1 MTIQEITTRKEDQTF
16 DCKSIQIEPKAL
28 AVPIVAF
35 ANADGGVIAIGV
47 SDKTRK
53 IEGIDQHTE
62 KLNELLRVPFD
73 FCNPSVPVTYS
84 YLPCTDKDGNENRIL
99 LMEIP
104 ASSSLHTNQADEAFM
119 RVGDK
124 SRKLTFDERVQL
136 MYDKGERYYEDTVVY
151 GATIDDIDMDAV
163 ADYAKMVGYG
173 KSPLQYLRENNG
185 FVRTNKKAAMKRE
198 QSDARISSA
207 EREQARPEVNG
218 EEEVSTAC
226 ILLFGKYP
234 QKFFPRARTRFIR
247 YEGVDEKVG
256 AEMNVIKD
264 VTFEGTI
271 LNQVKKT
278 IEFIETQV
286 REHTFL
292 GQHAQFV
299 TKRDYP
305 EFVIQEM
312 TVNAC
317 CHRAYNIKGTE
328 IQIKMFD
335 DRLVFESPGKLPG
348 QVKPNNIRHTHFS
361 RNPKIAAFLK
371 AYHFV
376 KEFGEGFDRICR
388 EQEANGANVPS
399 FRTDEFILK
408 ITVPKVAENV
418 NVNVTEKVDA
428 TENVTENG
436 RKVAE
441 NHNKVAEKLTENH
454 QKLIENHQKLIE
466 KLIEKAAKQG
476 DRLTENRKSILRL
489 VIDDPYI
496 SKADLS
502 KLVGISVA
510 AISANIEVLR
520 GKYLRRVGPDKGG
533 FWEIIV

>member
-1 MTIQEITTRKEDQTF
+1 MTIEEIRTGKEGQTF
-16 DCKSIQIEPKAL
+16 DLKSIQIDPKAL
-28 AVPIVAF
+28 AIPIVAM
-35 ANADGGVIAIGV
+35 ANADGGVLAIGI
-47 SDKTRK
+47 SDKTRR
-53 IEGIDQHTE
+53 IEGINQHAT

-73 FCNPSVPVTYS
+73 FCNPSIPVTCRYMD
-84 YLPCTDKDGNENRIL
+84 CTDDEGNPNRIL
-99 LMEIP
+99 LMDIP
-104 ASSSLHTNQADEAFM
+104 ASQFLHTNQADEAYI

-124 SRKLTFDERVQL
+124 SRKLTFDERMQL
-136 MYDKGERYYEDTVVY
+136 MYDKGERSYEDTAVY

-163 ADYAKMVGYG
+163 AEYAKLVGYG
-173 KSPLQYLRENNG
+173 KSPLEYLRENNG
-185 FVRTNKKAAMKRE
+185 FVTNNKK
-198 QSDARISSA
+198 
-207 EREQARPEVNG
+207 G
-218 EEEVSTAC
+218 EEDVSTAC

-371 AYHFV
+371 AYHYV

-408 ITVPKVAENV
+408 ITVPKVTETSLKTNRDQAVELPDSSSGL
-418 NVNVTEKVDA
+418 TEKLS
-428 TENVTENG
+428 ENKE
-436 RKVAE
+436 R
-441 NHNKVAEKLTENH
+441 LTE
-454 QKLIENHQKLIE
+454 KGQKLIE
-466 KLIEKAAKQG
+466 KLIEKAISNHDK
-476 DRLTENRKSILRL
+476 LTENRISILRYI
-489 VIDDPYI
+489 VDDPYI
-496 SKADLS
+496 SKSDLS
-502 KLVGISVA
+502 KYVGISVA
-510 AISANIEVLR
+510 AISANIEYMR

-533 FWEIIV
+533 FWEIIE

>member
-1 MTIQEITTRKEDQTF
+1 MTIQEIQIRKEDQTF
-16 DCKSIQIEPKAL
+16 DCKSIQIDPKAL
-28 AVPIVAF
+28 AVPIVAM
-35 ANADGGVIAIGV
+35 ANADGGVLAIGV
-47 SDKTRK
+47 SDKNRTL
-53 IEGIDQHTE
+53 EGVDQHTE

-73 FCNPSVPVTYS
+73 FCNPSIPVTCS
-84 YLPCTDKDGNENRIL
+84 YLPCKDKDGNENHIL

-104 ASSSLHTNQADEAFM
+104 ASMYLHTNQADEAFM

-124 SRKLTFDERVQL
+124 SRKLSFDERVQL
-136 MYDKGERYYEDTVVY
+136 MYDKGERFYEDTAVY
-151 GATIDDIDMDAV
+151 GATVDDIDMDAV
-163 ADYAKMVGYG
+163 AEYTKLVGYS
-173 KSPLQYLRENNG
+173 KTPLEYLRENNG
-185 FVRTNKKAAMKRE
+185 FVTTNK
-198 QSDARISSA
+198 Q
-207 EREQARPEVNG
+207 G
-218 EEEVSTAC
+218 EEDVSTAC
-226 ILLFGKYP
+226 ILLFGKNP

-292 GQHAQFV
+292 GQHGQFV
-299 TKRDYP
+299 TRRDYP

-312 TVNAC
+312 TVNSV
-317 CHRAYNIKGTE
+317 CHRAYSIKGTE

-335 DRLVFESPGKLPG
+335 DRLVFETPGKLPG
-348 QVKPNNIRHTHFS
+348 MVKPTNIRNTHFS

-371 AYHFV
+371 AYHYV
-376 KEFGEGFDRICR
+376 KEYGEGVDRIYR
-388 EQEANGANVPS
+388 ELEANGTSTLS
-399 FRTDEFILK
+399 FRTDDFILK
-408 ITVPKVAENV
+408 ITVPKVADISSIQTEKLIEPEQK
-418 NVNVTEKVDA
+418 VTEK
-428 TENVTENG
+428 
-436 RKVAE
+436 
-441 NHNKVAEKLTENH
+441 LT
-454 QKLIENHQKLIE
+454 ENHQKLIE
-466 KLIEKAAKQG
+466 KLIEKAAIQG

-489 VIDDPYI
+489 VIEDPYI

-510 AISANIEVLR
+510 AISANIEVMR

-533 FWEIIV
+533 FWEIIS

>member
-1 MTIQEITTRKEDQTF
+1 MLTIQEIITRKEDQTF
-16 DCKSIQIEPKAL
+16 DCKSIQIDPKAL
-28 AVPIVAF
+28 AVPIVAM
-35 ANADGGVIAIGV
+35 ANADGGVLAIGV
-47 SDKTRK
+47 SDKTRTL
-53 IEGIDQHTE
+53 EGVDQHTE

-73 FCNPSVPVTYS
+73 FCNPSIPVTCS
-84 YLPCTDKDGNENRIL
+84 YLPCKDKDGNENHIL

-104 ASSSLHTNQADEAFM
+104 ASMYLHTNQADEAFM

-124 SRKLTFDERVQL
+124 SRKLSFDERVQL
-136 MYDKGERYYEDTVVY
+136 MYDKGERFYEDTAVY
-151 GATIDDIDMDAV
+151 GATVDDIDMDAV
-163 ADYAKMVGYG
+163 AEYTRLVGYS
-173 KSPLQYLRENNG
+173 KTPLEYLRENNG
-185 FVRTNKKAAMKRE
+185 FVTTNK
-198 QSDARISSA
+198 Q
-207 EREQARPEVNG
+207 G
-218 EEEVSTAC
+218 EENVSTAC
-226 ILLFGKYP
+226 ILLFGKNP

-292 GQHAQFV
+292 GQHGQFV
-299 TKRDYP
+299 TRRDYP

-312 TVNAC
+312 TVNSV
-317 CHRAYNIKGTE
+317 CHRAYSIKGTE

-348 QVKPNNIRHTHFS
+348 MVKPTNIRNTHFS

-371 AYHFV
+371 AYHYV
-376 KEFGEGFDRICR
+376 KEYGEGVDRIYR
-388 EQEANGANVPS
+388 ELEANGTSALS
-399 FRTDEFILK
+399 FRTDDFILK
-408 ITVPKVAENV
+408 ITVPNV
-418 NVNVTEKVDA
+418 SDISSVQIEKLIEPEQRA
-428 TENVTENG
+428 
-436 RKVAE
+436 
-441 NHNKVAEKLTENH
+441 AEKLT
-454 QKLIENHQKLIE
+454 ENHQKLIE
-466 KLIEKAAKQG
+466 KLIEKAARQG

-510 AISANIEVLR
+510 AISANIEVMR

-533 FWEIIV
+533 FWEILFE

>member
-47 SDKTRK
+47 SDKNRK

-62 KLNELLRVPFD
+62 KLNELLRVPYD
-73 FCNPSVPVTYS
+73 FCNPSVPVTCS

-124 SRKLTFDERVQL
+124 SQKLSFDERVQL
-136 MYDKGERYYEDTVVY
+136 MYDKGERFYEDTAVY
-151 GATIDDIDMDAV
+151 GATVDDIDIEAV
-163 ADYAKMVGYG
+163 ANYVKMVGYG
-173 KSPLQYLRENNG
+173 KSPMEYLRENNS
-185 FVRTNKKAAMKRE
+185 FVTLNKE
-198 QSDARISSA
+198 
-207 EREQARPEVNG
+207 G
-218 EEEVSTAC
+218 EEDVSTAC
-226 ILLFGKYP
+226 ILLFGKNP

-271 LNQVKKT
+271 LNQVEKT

-292 GQHAQFV
+292 RQHGQFV
-299 TKRDYP
+299 TVRDYP
-305 EFVIQEM
+305 KFVIQEM
-312 TVNAC
+312 TVNSV
-317 CHRAYNIKGTE
+317 CHRAYSIKGTE

-335 DRLVFESPGKLPG
+335 DRLSFESPGKLPG
-348 QVKPNNIRHTHFS
+348 MVKPANIRYTHFS

-371 AYHFV
+371 AYHYV
-376 KEFGEGFDRICR
+376 KEFGEGLDRICR
-388 EQEANGANVPS
+388 EQEANGAKVPS

-408 ITVPKVAENV
+408 ITVPKVTEKV
-418 NVNVTEKVDA
+418 NVNDVKVIEKV
-428 TENVTENG
+428 NVN
-436 RKVAE
+436 RQR
-441 NHNKVAEKLTENH
+441 LM
-454 QKLIENHQKLIE
+454 E
-466 KLIEKAAKQG
+466 KLIEKAKING
-476 DRLTENRKSILRL
+476 DKLTGNRITILEL
-489 VIDDPYI
+489 MIDNPYVSVIEL
-496 SKADLS
+496 SKA
-502 KLVGISVA
+502 VGISVNS
-510 AISANIEVLR
+510 IMRNINYMR
-520 GKYLRRVGPDKGG
+520 GRYLQRVGADKNG
-533 FWEIIV
+533 FWEIIS

>member
-53 IEGIDQHTE
+53 IEGVDQHIE

-73 FCNPSVPVTYS
+73 FCNPSIPVGLS

-104 ASSSLHTNQADEAFM
+104 ASQFLHTNQADEAFM

-136 MYDKGERYYEDTVVY
+136 MYDKGERFYEDTAVY
-151 GATIDDIDMDAV
+151 GATIDDIDMNAV
-163 ADYAKMVGYG
+163 ADYVQLLGYN
-173 KSPLQYLRENNG
+173 KSPLQYLRENNH
-185 FVRTNKKAAMKRE
+185 FVTTNK
-198 QSDARISSA
+198 
-207 EREQARPEVNG
+207 NG

-226 ILLFGKYP
+226 ILLFGKNP
-234 QKFFPRARTRFIR
+234 QLFFPRARTRFIR

-256 AEMNVIKD
+256 AEMNVVKD
-264 VTFEGTI
+264 VVFEGTI
-271 LNQVKKT
+271 LQQVKKT
-278 IEFIETQV
+278 IDYLETQI

-292 GQHAQFV
+292 GQHGKFV
-299 TKRDYP
+299 TRRDYP

-312 TVNAC
+312 TVNSC

-335 DRLVFESPGKLPG
+335 DRLVFESPGRLPG
-348 QVKPNNIRHTHFS
+348 QVKPENIRHTHFS

-371 AYHFV
+371 TYHYV
-376 KEFGEGFDRICR
+376 REFGEGVDRICR
-388 EQEANGANVPS
+388 ELEVNGAGNPS
-399 FRTDEFILK
+399 FHTDEFILK
-408 ITVPKVAENV
+408 ITVRKVTETEQKPNRNRTEKLPENDVRVAEKQV
-418 NVNVTEKVDA
+418 GVAERLPEKHEKLPEKVEKVTEKLP
-428 TENVTENG
+428 ENRSRVIE
-436 RKVAE
+436 KVIERADSLGE
-441 NHNKVAEKLTENH
+441 GLTEN
-454 QKLIENHQKLIE
+454 KLAIISLMIE
-466 KLIEKAAKQG
+466 
-476 DRLTENRKSILRL
+476 
-489 VIDDPYI
+489 DPYI
-496 SKADLS
+496 SKTDIANTL
-502 KLVGISVA
+502 GISYTAVGK
-510 AISANIEVLR
+510 NITAMR

-533 FWEIIV
+533 FWEIIKDEEL

>member
-1 MTIQEITTRKEDQTF
+1 MTIQEIQIRKEDQTF
-16 DCKSIQIEPKAL
+16 DCKSIQIDPKAL
-28 AVPIVAF
+28 AVPIVAM
-35 ANADGGVIAIGV
+35 ANADGGVLAIGV
-47 SDKTRK
+47 SDKNRTL
-53 IEGIDQHTE
+53 EGVDQHTE

-73 FCNPSVPVTYS
+73 FCNPSIPVTCS
-84 YLPCTDKDGNENRIL
+84 YLPCKDKDGNENHIL

-104 ASSSLHTNQADEAFM
+104 ASMYLHTNQADEAFM

-124 SRKLTFDERVQL
+124 SRKLSFDERVQL
-136 MYDKGERYYEDTVVY
+136 MYDKGERFYEDTAVY
-151 GATIDDIDMDAV
+151 GDTVDDIDMDAV
-163 ADYAKMVGYG
+163 AEYTKLVGYS
-173 KSPLQYLRENNG
+173 KTPLEYLRENNG
-185 FVRTNKKAAMKRE
+185 FVTTNK
-198 QSDARISSA
+198 Q
-207 EREQARPEVNG
+207 G
-218 EEEVSTAC
+218 EEDVSTAC
-226 ILLFGKYP
+226 ILLFGKNP

-292 GQHAQFV
+292 GQHGQFV
-299 TKRDYP
+299 TRRDYP

-312 TVNAC
+312 TVNSV
-317 CHRAYNIKGTE
+317 CHRAYSIKGTE

-335 DRLVFESPGKLPG
+335 DRLVFETPGKLPG
-348 QVKPNNIRHTHFS
+348 MVKPTNIRNTHFS

-371 AYHFV
+371 AYHYV
-376 KEFGEGFDRICR
+376 KEYGEGVDRIYR
-388 EQEANGANVPS
+388 ELEANGTSTLS
-399 FRTDEFILK
+399 FRTDDFILK
-408 ITVPKVAENV
+408 ITVPKVADISSIQTEKLIEPEQK
-418 NVNVTEKVDA
+418 VTEK
-428 TENVTENG
+428 
-436 RKVAE
+436 
-441 NHNKVAEKLTENH
+441 LT
-454 QKLIENHQKLIE
+454 ENHQKLIE
-466 KLIEKAAKQG
+466 KLIEKAAIQG

-489 VIDDPYI
+489 VIEDPYI

-510 AISANIEVLR
+510 AISANIEVMR

-533 FWEIIV
+533 FWEIIS

>member
-53 IEGIDQHTE
+53 IEGVDQHTE

-73 FCNPSVPVTYS
+73 FCNPYVPVACS
-84 YLPCTDKDGNENRIL
+84 YLSCTDKDGNENRIL

-136 MYDKGERYYEDTVVY
+136 MYDKGERYYEDTAVY

-163 ADYAKMVGYG
+163 VEYAKLVRYG

-185 FVRTNKKAAMKRE
+185 FVTTNKK
-198 QSDARISSA
+198 
-207 EREQARPEVNG
+207 G
-218 EEEVSTAC
+218 EEDVSTAC
-226 ILLFGKYP
+226 ILLFGKNP

-247 YEGVDEKVG
+247 YEGIDEKVG

-271 LNQVKKT
+271 LSQVKKT

-371 AYHFV
+371 AYHYV

-408 ITVPKVAENV
+408 ITVPKVTEKV
-418 NVNVTEKVDA
+418 TVNVTEKVNVKNERV
-428 TENVTENG
+428 TENVIDTSQ
-436 RKVAE
+436 KVLWKAS
-441 NHNKVAEKLTENH
+441 
-454 QKLIENHQKLIE
+454 QKTSQKIIDLIKE
-466 KLIEKAAKQG
+466 
-476 DRLTENRKSILRL
+476 
-489 VIDDPYI
+489 DPYI
-496 SKADLS
+496 STAKMADIIGIDRRNIARNIK
-502 KLVGISVA
+502 KLQEQGVV
-510 AISANIEVLR
+510 
-520 GKYLRRVGPDKGG
+520 RRVGPDKGG
-533 FWEIIV
+533 FWEIIE

>member
-16 DCKSIQIEPKAL
+16 DCKSIQIDLKAL

-53 IEGIDQHTE
+53 IEGVDQHTE

-73 FCNPSVPVTYS
+73 FCNPSVPVTCS

-104 ASSSLHTNQADEAFM
+104 ASSSLHTNQADEAFI

-136 MYDKGERYYEDTVVY
+136 MYDKGERYYEDTAVY

-163 ADYAKMVGYG
+163 ADYAKLVGYG

-185 FVRTNKKAAMKRE
+185 FVTTNKK
-198 QSDARISSA
+198 
-207 EREQARPEVNG
+207 G
-218 EEEVSTAC
+218 EEDVSTAC
-226 ILLFGKYP
+226 ILLFGNNP

-271 LNQVKKT
+271 LNQIKKT

-371 AYHFV
+371 AYRYV

-408 ITVPKVAENV
+408 ISVPKVTDKRAETEQKRNV
-418 NVNVTEKVDA
+418 SEQNRIETEQKPNRNDV
-428 TENVTENG
+428 
-436 RKVAE
+436 
-441 NHNKVAEKLTENH
+441 KLTE
-454 QKLIENHQKLIE
+454 KRE
-466 KLIEKAAKQG
+466 A
-476 DRLTENRKSILRL
+476 ILQL
-489 VIDDPYI
+489 MSDNPYI
-496 SKADLS
+496 SKAEIS
-502 KLVGISVA
+502 KLLGLHP
-510 AISANIEVLR
+510 SAVSRNIEAMR

-533 FWEIIV
+533 FWEIIK

>member
-1 MTIQEITTRKEDQTF
+1 MMTIQEITTRKEDQTF

-53 IEGIDQHTE
+53 IEGINQHTD

-73 FCNPSVPVTYS
+73 FCNPSVPVTCS
-84 YLPCTDKDGNENRIL
+84 YLPCTDKEGNENRIL

-136 MYDKGERYYEDTVVY
+136 MYDKGERYYEDTAVY

-163 ADYAKMVGYG
+163 ADYAKLVGYG

-185 FVRTNKKAAMKRE
+185 FVKANKK
-198 QSDARISSA
+198 
-207 EREQARPEVNG
+207 G
-218 EEEVSTAC
+218 EEDVSTAC

-299 TKRDYP
+299 TRRDYP

-312 TVNAC
+312 TVNSI
-317 CHRAYNIKGTE
+317 CHRAYSIKGTE

-348 QVKPNNIRHTHFS
+348 MVKPSNIRDTHFS
-361 RNPKIAAFLK
+361 RNPKIAAFMK
-371 AYHFV
+371 VYHYV
-376 KEFGEGFDRICR
+376 KEYGEGVDRIYR
-388 EQEANGANVPS
+388 ELEANGTPALS
-399 FRTDEFILK
+399 FKTDDFILK
-408 ITVPKVAENV
+408 ITVPRVAE
-418 NVNVTEKVDA
+418 KVVIN
-428 TENVTENG
+428 TENVTEKNVG
-436 RKVAE
+436 MTERLIE
-441 NHNKVAEKLTENH
+441 SNTELTEN
-454 QKLIENHQKLIE
+454 QQKLIE
-466 KLIEKAAKQG
+466 KLIEKSTTLGEK
-476 DRLTENRKSILRL
+476 LTGNRIKILEL
-489 VIDDPYI
+489 MIEDPYI
-496 SKADLS
+496 SKANLS
-502 KLVGISVA
+502 KNVGISVA
-510 AISANIEVLR
+510 AISSNIEIMR

-533 FWEIIV
+533 FWEIMI

>member
-53 IEGIDQHTE
+53 IEGVDQHTE

-73 FCNPSVPVTYS
+73 FCNPSVPVTCS

-124 SRKLTFDERVQL
+124 SRKLTFDERMQL
-136 MYDKGERYYEDTVVY
+136 MYDKGERYYEDTAVY
-151 GATIDDIDMDAV
+151 DATIDDIDMDAV

-185 FVRTNKKAAMKRE
+185 FVRIKKK
-198 QSDARISSA
+198 
-207 EREQARPEVNG
+207 G

-418 NVNVTEKVDA
+418 QKQTG
-428 TENVTENG
+428 NVTENG
-436 RKVAE
+436 GKVAE
-441 NHNKVAEKLTENH
+441 NHDKVAEKVAENH
-454 QKLIENHQKLIE
+454 GKVTE
-466 KLIEKAAKQG
+466 KLKEKAAALG
-476 DRLTENRKSILRL
+476 DTLTANKIKILEL
-489 VIDDPYI
+489 MIEDPYI
-496 SKADLS
+496 SRADLANN
-502 KLVGISVA
+502 VGISETS
-510 AISANIEVLR
+510 IYRNIEAMR

-533 FWEIIV
+533 FWEIII

>member
-1 MTIQEITTRKEDQTF
+1 MMTLQEITTRKEDQTF
-16 DCKSIQIEPKAL
+16 DCKSIQIDPKAL

-53 IEGIDQHTE
+53 IEGVDQHTE

-73 FCNPSVPVTYS
+73 FCNPSVPVTCS

-136 MYDKGERYYEDTVVY
+136 MYDKGERYYEDTAVY
-151 GATIDDIDMDAV
+151 DATIDDIDMDAV
-163 ADYAKMVGYG
+163 ADYAKLVGYG

-185 FVRTNKKAAMKRE
+185 FVKTNKK
-198 QSDARISSA
+198 
-207 EREQARPEVNG
+207 G
-218 EEEVSTAC
+218 EEDVSTAC

-408 ITVPKVAENV
+408 ITVPKVAE
-418 NVNVTEKVDA
+418 KVQKQ
-428 TENVTENG
+428 TGNVTENG

-441 NHNKVAEKLTENH
+441 NHNRVAEKVAENH
-454 QKLIENHQKLIE
+454 SKVTE
-466 KLIEKAAKQG
+466 KLRGKAAALG
-476 DRLTENRKSILRL
+476 ETLTANRIKILEL
-489 VIDDPYI
+489 MIEDPYI
-496 SKADLS
+496 SRADLANN
-502 KLVGISVA
+502 VGISETS
-510 AISANIEVLR
+510 IYRNIEVMR

-533 FWEIIV
+533 FWEVIV

>member
-1 MTIQEITTRKEDQTF
+1 MALTIEEITTRKEEQTF

-28 AVPIVAF
+28 AIPIVAL
-35 ANADGGVIAIGV
+35 ANADGRVIAIGV

-53 IEGIDQHTE
+53 IEGVNQYIE
-62 KLNELLRVPFD
+62 NLNELLRVPFD
-73 FCNPSVPVTYS
+73 FCNPSISVSCSYMPV
-84 YLPCTDKDGNENRIL
+84 TDKDGNENRIL
-99 LMEIP
+99 LMNIP
-104 ASSSLHTNQADEAFM
+104 ASPNLHTNQADEAYM

-124 SRKLTFDERVQL
+124 SKKLTFDERVQL
-136 MYDKGERYYEDTVVY
+136 MYDKGERYFEDTAVY

-163 ADYAKMVGYG
+163 DDYAKLVGYG
-173 KSPLQYLRENNG
+173 KTPLQYLRENNG
-185 FVRTNKKAAMKRE
+185 FVTTNR
-198 QSDARISSA
+198 
-207 EREQARPEVNG
+207 NG
-218 EEEVSTAC
+218 EEVVSTAC
-226 ILLFGKYP
+226 ILLFGKNP

-247 YEGVDEKVG
+247 YEGVDERVG

-348 QVKPNNIRHTHFS
+348 QVKPNNIRNTHFS

-371 AYHFV
+371 TYHYV

-388 EQEANGANVPS
+388 EQEANGASIPS

-408 ITVPKVAENV
+408 ITVPKV
-418 NVNVTEKVDA
+418 TEKVIE
-428 TENVTENG
+428 TEQKPN
-436 RKVAE
+436 RKME
-441 NHNKVAEKLTENH
+441 R
-454 QKLIENHQKLIE
+454 
-466 KLIEKAAKQG
+466 
-476 DRLTENRKSILRL
+476 DTENRTETEQKR
-489 VIDDPYI
+489 D
-496 SKADLS
+496 
-502 KLVGISVA
+502 
-510 AISANIEVLR
+510 EVDR
-520 GKYLRRVGPDKGG
+520 SS
-533 FWEIIV
+533 

>member
-1 MTIQEITTRKEDQTF
+1 MMTIEEIRTGKEGQTF
-16 DCKSIQIEPKAL
+16 DLKSIQIDP
-28 AVPIVAF
+28 
-35 ANADGGVIAIGV
+35 NGGMLAIGI
-47 SDKTRK
+47 SDKTRR
-53 IEGIDQHTE
+53 IEGVNQYTE

-73 FCNPSVPVTYS
+73 FCNPTIPVTCRYME
-84 YLPCTDKDGNENRIL
+84 CTNDEGNPDRIL
-99 LMEIP
+99 LMDIP
-104 ASSSLHTNQADEAFM
+104 ASQFLHTNQADEAYI

-124 SRKLTFDERVQL
+124 SRKLTFEERMQL
-136 MYDKGERYYEDTVVY
+136 MYDKGERSYEDTAVY
-151 GATIDDIDMDAV
+151 GATIDDINMDAV
-163 ADYAKMVGYG
+163 AEYAKLVGYSR
-173 KSPLQYLRENNG
+173 SPLEYLRENNG
-185 FVRTNKKAAMKRE
+185 FVKTNKK
-198 QSDARISSA
+198 
-207 EREQARPEVNG
+207 G
-218 EEEVSTAC
+218 EEDVSVAC
-226 ILLFGKYP
+226 ILLFGKNP
-234 QKFFPRARTRFIR
+234 QNFFPRSRTRFIR

-264 VTFEGTI
+264 VIFEGTI

-408 ITVPKVAENV
+408 ITVPKVTENV
-418 NVNVTEKVDA
+418 NVNVAKVNGNGQKVDEKVN
-428 TENVTENG
+428 EKVNG
-436 RKVAE
+436 
-441 NHNKVAEKLTENH
+441 NG
-454 QKLIENHQKLIE
+454 LIE
-466 KLIEKAAKQG
+466 KLIEKAISNHDK
-476 DRLTENRKSILRL
+476 LTENRITILEL
-489 VIDDPYI
+489 MIDNPYI
-496 SKADLS
+496 SVVELAKA
-502 KLVGISVA
+502 VGISVNS
-510 AISANIEVLR
+510 IMRNIDYMR

-533 FWEIIV
+533 FWEIIE

>member
-16 DCKSIQIEPKAL
+16 DCKSIQIDPKAL

-53 IEGIDQHTE
+53 IEGIDQHIE

-73 FCNPSVPVTYS
+73 FCNPSVPVTFS
-84 YLPCTDKDGNENRIL
+84 YLPCTDKEGNENRIL

-104 ASSSLHTNQADEAFM
+104 ASSNLHTNQADEAFM

-136 MYDKGERYYEDTVVY
+136 MYDKGERYYEDTAVY

-163 ADYAKMVGYG
+163 AEYAKLVGYG

-185 FVRTNKKAAMKRE
+185 FVKTNKK
-198 QSDARISSA
+198 
-207 EREQARPEVNG
+207 G
-218 EEEVSTAC
+218 EEDVSTAC

-348 QVKPNNIRHTHFS
+348 QVKPTNIRHTHFS

-418 NVNVTEKVDA
+418 QKQTGNVTEKD
-428 TENVTENG
+428 E
-436 RKVAE
+436 KVAE
-441 NHNKVAEKLTENH
+441 NHNRVAEKVAENH
-454 QKLIENHQKLIE
+454 GKVTE
-466 KLIEKAAKQG
+466 KLREKAAALG
-476 DRLTENRKSILRL
+476 ETLTANRIKILEL
-489 VIDDPYI
+489 MIEDPYI
-496 SKADLS
+496 SRADLANN
-502 KLVGISVA
+502 VGISETS
-510 AISANIEVLR
+510 IYRNIEAMR

>member
-1 MTIQEITTRKEDQTF
+1 MTIQEIQTRKEDQTF

-47 SDKTRK
+47 SDKSRI

-62 KLNELLRVPFD
+62 KLNELLRIPFD
-73 FCNPSVPVTYS
+73 FCNPSITVTCS
-84 YLPCTDKDGNENRIL
+84 YLPCTDKDGNENHIL

-104 ASSSLHTNQADEAFM
+104 ASMYLHTNQADEAFM

-136 MYDKGERYYEDTVVY
+136 MYDKGERYYEDTAVY
-151 GATIDDIDMDAV
+151 DATIDDIDMDAV
-163 ADYAKMVGYG
+163 ADYAKLVGFG
-173 KSPLQYLRENNG
+173 KSPLQYLRENNR
-185 FVRTNKKAAMKRE
+185 FVTTNKK
-198 QSDARISSA
+198 
-207 EREQARPEVNG
+207 G

-226 ILLFGKYP
+226 VLLFGKNP

-271 LNQVKKT
+271 FNQIKKT

-371 AYHFV
+371 AYQFV

-408 ITVPKVAENV
+408 ITVPKVNEKV
-418 NVNVTEKVDA
+418 NVNNERV
-428 TENVTENG
+428 TENVIDTSQ
-436 RKVAE
+436 KVLWKAS
-441 NHNKVAEKLTENH
+441 
-454 QKLIENHQKLIE
+454 QKTSQKIIDLIKE
-466 KLIEKAAKQG
+466 
-476 DRLTENRKSILRL
+476 DS
-489 VIDDPYI
+489 YI
-496 SKADLS
+496 STTKMADIIGINRRNIS
-502 KLVGISVA
+502 RNIKKLQEHGVV
-510 AISANIEVLR
+510 
-520 GKYLRRVGPDKGG
+520 RRVGPDKGG
-533 FWEIIV
+533 FWEVIQ

>member
-53 IEGIDQHTE
+53 IEGVDQHTE

-73 FCNPSVPVTYS
+73 FCNPSVPVTCS

-124 SRKLTFDERVQL
+124 SRKLTFDERMQL
-136 MYDKGERYYEDTVVY
+136 MYDKGERYYEDTAVY
-151 GATIDDIDMDAV
+151 DATIDDIDMDAV

-185 FVRTNKKAAMKRE
+185 FVRINKK
-198 QSDARISSA
+198 
-207 EREQARPEVNG
+207 G

-418 NVNVTEKVDA
+418 QKQTG
-428 TENVTENG
+428 NVTENG
-436 RKVAE
+436 GKVAESHKGVAEKVAE
-441 NHNKVAEKLTENH
+441 NHGKVTEKLR
-454 QKLIENHQKLIE
+454 
-466 KLIEKAAKQG
+466 EKAAALG
-476 DRLTENRKSILRL
+476 DTLTANRIKILEL
-489 VIDDPYI
+489 MIEDPYI
-496 SKADLS
+496 SRADLANNI
-502 KLVGISVA
+502 GISETS
-510 AISANIEVLR
+510 IYRNIEAMR

-533 FWEIIV
+533 FWEIII